1 MSGPSAATADR
12 PPVRPRSASPFAALS
27 FRPFLWWFL
36 SQILSASG
44 GMTQAVATSWL
55 VLQLTGSAVDLSA
68 LSAITMLP
76 SLLFGAWCGA
86 LVDRLDRRRVLIA
99 TQSLLTAVSLL
110 LYTLIAVHHASYW
123 SILALSGA
131 TGLVSALDGPARQVY
146 VLDLVGRRRLA
157 SAVSLYEVIL
167 NTSRVLGPAIGGML
181 LALLGPAACVLA
193 NALSYLAPLAVL
205 LRQKPDVAGHEELA
219 GHEEAAGH
227 EEVTGHEEIAGH
239 EQSASDDAAPV
250 AKGPARTSRRGATR
264 EGLRYAWSVP
274 AIRSCLLIAAA
285 SGILFNS
292 SLMFPLMAVR
302 VFHLGGGGYGALLS
316 AFGLG
321 ALPGALLAARGGEP
335 TGRQVALLAG
345 ATGACTVATGF
356 SPALPLLYVGA
367 AAVGFSSI
375 WMVARANTLVQL
387 CARPE
392 LRGRVM
398 GAWTMALPG
407 ASPITSIAVGV
418 LADAAG
424 ARAAFCGAGL
434 LMLSIVAGSWH
445 ALAGGGGPAAPGIR
459 TVRRSAPR
467 RPGSAGGGVPRPRG
481 RRSR

>member
-1 MSGPSAATADR
+1 MSGSPAATADR

-27 FRPFLWWFL
+27 YRPFRWWFL

-68 LSAITMLP
+68 LSAVMMLP
-76 SLLFGAWCGA
+76 SLLFGAWCGS
-86 LVDRLDRRRVLIA
+86 LVDRVDRRRVLIM
-99 TQSLLTAVSLL
+99 TQSLLTAISLL
-110 LYTLIAVHHASYW
+110 LYVLILAHHASYW
-123 SILALSGA
+123 PILVLSAAG
-131 TGLVSALDGPARQVY
+131 GLVFSLDSPARQVY
-146 VLDLVGRRRLA
+146 VLDLVGRDRLA

-167 NTSRVLGPAIGGML
+167 NTSRVLGPAAGGVM
-181 LALLGPAACVLA
+181 LALLGPGACVLT
-193 NALSYLAPLAVL
+193 NALCYLAPLAVL
-205 LRQKPDVAGHEELA
+205 LRQKPAVAEDERA
-219 GHEEAAGH
+219 VPSAA
-227 EEVTGHEEIAGH
+227 
-239 EQSASDDAAPV
+239 
-250 AKGPARTSRRGATR
+250 ARPRASRRGAAR

-274 AIRSCLLIAAA
+274 MIRSCLLIAAA

-292 SLMFPLMAVR
+292 TLMFPLIAVR

-345 ATGACTVATGF
+345 ATGAVTAATACA
-356 SPALPLLYVGA
+356 PDLPLLYLGA
-367 AAVGFSSI
+367 AAMGLSSI

-387 CARPE
+387 RAKPE

-407 ASPITSIAVGV
+407 ASPITSIAVGA

-424 ARAAFCGAGL
+424 ARAAFASAGL
-434 LMLSIVAGSWH
+434 LMLVIVAGSWRTLST
-445 ALAGGGGPAAPGIR
+445 ARPAA
-459 TVRRSAPR
+459 ADL
-467 RPGSAGGGVPRPRG
+467 AEA
-481 RRSR
+481 